1 MTQPLPSQG
10 GYDPIRNIR
19 EWQLQQ
25 QNIHLSSDAD
35 EALQHNEI
43 SRLSASLLSLFKE
56 VVLSLREQA
65 TIPKDVRISLERS
78 CSAMILWSDGYGIAQ
93 GNLNNVFKR
102 SSKLRHT
109 LFTNLSHLGHVLTER
124 LIPLA
129 NISSE
134 KLKELCSSVVSNI
147 EDGSGIAVEEL
158 YQKSDDSSSD
168 AESIFSDDNIYE
180 VAEDLKTDTH
190 VLSSL
195 DSLIK
200 YPVFDLEKGKAV
212 EDYIHSTW
220 SPEKFFVDKIENQF
234 PLADVSLASRLGKTN
249 FERYVR
255 CQADREALESK
266 EREEGLP
273 STVQEAP
280 ETTGTIV
287 TSSAFHDSG
296 VGTSVVPT
304 ITYPE
309 TLMSYNQD
317 GQPVRIPP
325 LPKGAKKGTPF
336 SCVACS
342 RTVVITDY
350 SAWKRHL
357 YLDLQPYMC
366 LDVSCSYSN
375 TTFDSREKWVSH
387 LALEHD
393 MEPNW
398 GSLKCSLCKEETG
411 SGKSAV
417 TRHYSKHLEEISL
430 SALPIEANP
439 DAISEEGSELY
450 DSDDDGENPLRAQ
463 DKGKSKAIP
472 DNALANKKHNT
483 PCNIIYAR
491 NLPLEFEEEVR
502 SAFSKQ
508 QGYKGFTMMQSQIAT
523 MWCFFE
529 FENTLSST
537 RAFHNLNGQLF
548 NERINGG
555 LNLKFFNKHP
565 DNPDLPREWIAEFDE
580 DSQQWFY
587 CNPGTGAAQWE
598 VPLVD
603 PPYNPP
609 SNVPPLPPGWIA
621 YFDNDAQRWLYNCPE
636 TRTTQ
641 RDFPLLNPPYNPP
654 PSAPPLPQGWTPYFD
669 FRWQRWYFVNEEKG
683 IIQWVSPGNKDV
695 QAHPEPLP
703 SHWSRGSGFS
713 QDPSSTATG
722 HPSSTPSTTTSRIP
736 PSASHGGPIE
746 PPAGQGGPSGS

>member
-1 MTQPLPSQG
+1 
-10 GYDPIRNIR
+10 
-19 EWQLQQ
+19 
-25 QNIHLSSDAD
+25 
-35 EALQHNEI
+35 
-43 SRLSASLLSLFKE
+43 
-56 VVLSLREQA
+56 
-65 TIPKDVRISLERS
+65 
-78 CSAMILWSDGYGIAQ
+78 
-93 GNLNNVFKR
+93 
-102 SSKLRHT
+102 
-109 LFTNLSHLGHVLTER
+109 
-124 LIPLA
+124 
-129 NISSE
+129 
-134 KLKELCSSVVSNI
+134 
-147 EDGSGIAVEEL
+147 
-158 YQKSDDSSSD
+158 
-168 AESIFSDDNIYE
+168 
-180 VAEDLKTDTH
+180 
-190 VLSSL
+190 
-195 DSLIK
+195 
-200 YPVFDLEKGKAV
+200 
-212 EDYIHSTW
+212 
-220 SPEKFFVDKIENQF
+220 
-234 PLADVSLASRLGKTN
+234 
-249 FERYVR
+249 
-255 CQADREALESK
+255 
-266 EREEGLP
+266 
-273 STVQEAP
+273 
-280 ETTGTIV
+280 
-287 TSSAFHDSG
+287 
-296 VGTSVVPT
+296 
-304 ITYPE
+304 
-309 TLMSYNQD
+309 
-317 GQPVRIPP
+317 
-325 LPKGAKKGTPF
+325 
-336 SCVACS
+336 
-342 RTVVITDY
+342 
-350 SAWKRHL
+350 
-357 YLDLQPYMC
+357 
-366 LDVSCSYSN
+366 
-375 TTFDSREKWVSH
+375 
-387 LALEHD
+387 

-398 GSLKCSLCKEETG
+398 DSLKCSLCKEETG

-439 DAISEEGSELY
+439 DAISEEGSELH
-450 DSDDDGENPLRAQ
+450 DSDDGGENPLRAQ

-502 SAFSKQ
+502 SVFSKQ

-529 FENTLSST
+529 FENTLSAT

-565 DNPDLPREWIAEFDE
+565 DNPVLPREWIAEFDE

-641 RDFPLLNPPYNPP
+641 RNFPLLNPPYNPP